1 MYIVAWMI
9 LGFGIVFCIVSGSA
23 MLGELSYPKERPI
36 LTSMFNASWFVGSL
50 IAAGIVVKTA
60 NIHGNWSWRLPS
72 ILQACPSLVRMALVL
87 WVPTVQ
93 IEAKLANSAYSF
105 LPENPRYLISKDR
118 REEAF
123 DILVHYHA
131 EGDRDSIFVRA
142 EMVQIETTIQI
153 ELEASKLTWMDMIR
167 TP

>member
-1 MYIVAWMI
+1 MI

-72 ILQACPSLVRMALVL
+72 LLQACPSLVQMALVL
-87 WVPTVQ
+87 WVSIVQ
-93 IEAKLANSAYSF
+93 IEVKLANSSHSF
-105 LPENPRYLISKDR
+105 LPESPRYLISKDR

-123 DILVHYHA
+123 DILVYYHA
-131 EGDRDSIFVRA
+131 EGDRDSVFVKA

-153 ELEASKLTWMDMIR
+153 ELEASKLTWMDMLR